1 LYHYSSLGENIFK
14 GGIKVDNKINLLM
27 FSSDYDKALAAFILA
42 NTARDINA
50 DVTMFF
56 AFWGLLLVRQS
67 EKEVADDKT
76 FYEAMFKIMTPNNPE
91 ALPLSKM
98 NMGGLGKEML
108 LKMMENKKAPQLTQL
123 IKEARQNGV
132 KFYGCKLSMEIMG
145 FKKEELI
152 PELEVIEAADYLR
165 DAMNSKMQLFI

>member
-1 LYHYSSLGENIFK
+1 M
-14 GGIKVDNKINLLM
+14 DNKINLLM

-42 NTARDINA
+42 ATARDINI

-56 AFWGLLLVRQS
+56 AFWGLLLVRQP
-67 EKEVADDKT
+67 EQEVADDKT
-76 FYEAMFKIMTPNNPE
+76 FYETMFKAMTPDNPE

-123 IKEARQNGV
+123 IQEARQNGV

>member
-1 LYHYSSLGENIFK
+1 M
-14 GGIKVDNKINLLM
+14 DNKINLLM

-42 NTARDINA
+42 TTARDIGV

-56 AFWGLLLVRQS
+56 AFWGLLLVRQPQKHIS
-67 EKEVADDKT
+67 NDKS
-76 FYEAMFKIMTPNNPE
+76 FYESMFEAMTPNNPE
-91 ALPLSKM
+91 NLPLSKM

-108 LKMMENKKAPQLTQL
+108 LKMMENNNAPRL
-123 IKEARQNGV
+123 INLIQEARKNGV